1 MKQIP
6 LFEIPVWVT
15 PCENNDKVKS
25 YIDNT
30 VVPAYLKNTGRDPNP
45 YETFYDG
52 AVTGGSM
59 KHLSIV
65 EGIEQTGKQS
75 DDNGLTSVYSDYF
88 ESTNE
93 EVIGLQKLVLETK
106 KILDEKFQPD
116 GFNVGINS
124 GETGGQTVPHVHIH
138 LIPRY
143 KGDMENPRG
152 GVRGVIPSK
161 QKY

>member
-1 MKQIP
+1 MKMNETNEFKSP
-6 LFEIPVWVT
+6 FLEKKERLL
-15 PCENNDKVKS
+15 ENEVGFV
-25 YIDNT
+25 I
-30 VVPAYLKNTGRDPNP
+30 
-45 YETFYDG
+45 YDG
-52 AVTGGSM
+52 FPVSKG
-59 KHLSIV
+59 HCLIV
-65 EGIEQTGKQS
+65 PHR
-75 DDNGLTSVYSDYF
+75 VYSDYF

-106 KILDEKFQPD
+106 KLLDEKFQPD

-124 GETGGQTVPHVHIH
+124 GESGGQTVPHVHIH

>member
-1 MKQIP
+1 MDKFKSP
-6 LFEIPVWVT
+6 FLEKKERLL
-15 PCENNDKVKS
+15 ENEVGFV
-25 YIDNT
+25 I
-30 VVPAYLKNTGRDPNP
+30 
-45 YETFYDG
+45 YDG
-52 AVTGGSM
+52 YPVSKG
-59 KHLSIV
+59 HCLIV
-65 EGIEQTGKQS
+65 PHR
-75 DDNGLTSVYSDYF
+75 VYSDYF

-106 KILDEKFQPD
+106 KLLDEKFQPD

-124 GETGGQTVPHVHIH
+124 GESGGQTVPHVHIH

>member
-1 MKQIP
+1 M
-6 LFEIPVWVT
+6 
-15 PCENNDKVKS
+15 NDTNKFKS
-25 YIDNT
+25 PFLEKKERLLESEVGFVI
-30 VVPAYLKNTGRDPNP
+30 
-45 YETFYDG
+45 YDG
-52 AVTGGSM
+52 YPVSKG
-59 KHLSIV
+59 HCLIV
-65 EGIEQTGKQS
+65 PHR
-75 DDNGLTSVYSDYF
+75 VYSDYF

-106 KILDEKFQPD
+106 KLLDEKFQPD

>member
-1 MKQIP
+1 MNDTNKFKSP
-6 LFEIPVWVT
+6 FFEKKERLL
-15 PCENNDKVKS
+15 ENEVGFV
-25 YIDNT
+25 I
-30 VVPAYLKNTGRDPNP
+30 
-45 YETFYDG
+45 YDG
-52 AVTGGSM
+52 YPVSKG
-59 KHLSIV
+59 HCLIV
-65 EGIEQTGKQS
+65 PHR
-75 DDNGLTSVYSDYF
+75 VYSDYF

-106 KILDEKFQPD
+106 KLLDGKFQPD

>member
-1 MKQIP
+1 MNDTNKFKSP
-6 LFEIPVWVT
+6 FLEKKERLL
-15 PCENNDKVKS
+15 ENEVGFV
-25 YIDNT
+25 I
-30 VVPAYLKNTGRDPNP
+30 
-45 YETFYDG
+45 YDG
-52 AVTGGSM
+52 YPVSKG
-59 KHLSIV
+59 HCLIV
-65 EGIEQTGKQS
+65 PHRF
-75 DDNGLTSVYSDYF
+75 YSDYF

-106 KILDEKFQPD
+106 KLLDGKFQPD